1 MEATDKGMTDAHTT
15 PLPRRLAMVGAVD
28 RALALA
34 RENLSLHVSL
44 FKTSWT
50 DVDDARQRV
59 HAAGLAERIDARHI
73 DALRAA
79 GPAALSMDW
88 KN

>member
-1 MEATDKGMTDAHTT
+1 MEATDKGMDGADNT
-15 PLPRRLAMVGAVD
+15 PHPRRLAMVGAVD

-34 RENLSLHVSL
+34 REDADLRVSL

-50 DVDDARQRV
+50 DVDEARQRV
-59 HAAGLAERIDARHI
+59 HAAGLAERVDARHI

-79 GPAALSMDW
+79 GPAALAMNW